1 MNEKQA
7 RDQAIYKFYEELD
20 RSLFVGPQWKPF
32 AGQDRPL
39 PIGFGQTISQP
50 TLVVSMTAAL
60 DLDKDCRVLEIGTGS
75 GYQSVFLAEFA
86 GEVYSIE
93 RIEKLSRTAQV
104 RLKEMGYRNIR
115 FKIGDGSG
123 GWPEYAPFDRIIIAA
138 GAGNVPTELLNQLK
152 PGGRMIAPIGEAG
165 HQELI
170 LFNKDQDNNIAS
182 NSLGEVTFVEF
193 KGTYGWQ

>member
-1 MNEKQA
+1 MNDKQA
-7 RDQAIYKFYEELD
+7 RDQAIYKFYEEVD
-20 RSLFVGPQWKPF
+20 RRYFLGPQWKHL
-32 AGQDRPL
+32 ADQDTPL

-50 TLVVSMTAAL
+50 TLVVCMTAAL

-75 GYQSVFLAEFA
+75 GYQSAFLAEFA

-93 RIEKLSRTAQV
+93 RIEELSRTAQV
-104 RLKEMGYRNIR
+104 RLQGMGYKNIR

-123 GWPEYAPFDRIIIAA
+123 GWPEFAPFDRIIVAA

-170 LFNKDQDNNIAS
+170 LFQKDPNNNIAS

-193 KGTYGWQ
+193 KGMYGWK